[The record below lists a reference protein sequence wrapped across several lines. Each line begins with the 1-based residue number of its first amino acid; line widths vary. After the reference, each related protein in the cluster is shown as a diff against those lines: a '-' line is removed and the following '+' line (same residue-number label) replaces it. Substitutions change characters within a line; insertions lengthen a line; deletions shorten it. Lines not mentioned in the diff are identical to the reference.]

1 LSLNAPLRGVF
12 CYKTIKISYNS
23 MWIFNLTAPYQF
35 RCIPRGYNSGVIT
48 FFLRDETKDITHE
61 ISVTG
66 VYYQNNVLILVFS
79 VPIMTE
85 GQSFEVTINEDDNL
99 IYRGKAYATAQT
111 DLENFEL
118 NKGVL
123 KV

>member
-1 LSLNAPLRGVF
+1 
-12 CYKTIKISYNS
+12 

-35 RCIPRGYNSGVIT
+35 KCIPRNYNGGELT
-48 FFLRDETKDITHE
+48 FYLRDELRDTTIE
-61 ISVTG
+61 IEILATF
-66 VYYQNNVLILVFS
+66 YQNNMLILDFEE
-79 VPIMTE
+79 PILKE
-85 GQSFEVTINEDDNL
+85 GQSFEITINENDNL
-99 IYRGKAYATAQT
+99 IYRGKAFATAQT

>member
-1 LSLNAPLRGVF
+1 
-12 CYKTIKISYNS
+12 

-35 RCIPRGYNSGVIT
+35 KCIPRGYNSGIIT
-48 FFLRDETKDITHE
+48 FLLRDETRDITHE
-61 ISVTG
+61 IAVTG
-66 VYYQNNVLILVFS
+66 VYYQNNVLVLVFDE
-79 VPIMTE
+79 PIMKE
-85 GQSFEVTINEDDNL
+85 GQSFEVTINENDNL

-118 NKGVL
+118 NNGVL

>member
-1 LSLNAPLRGVF
+1 
-12 CYKTIKISYNS
+12 

-35 RCIPRGYNSGVIT
+35 KCIPRSYNGGDLT
-48 FFLRDETKDITHE
+48 FFLRDELRDMTFNIE
-61 ISVTG
+61 ILGSF
-66 VYYQNNVLILVFS
+66 YQNSVLILDFEE
-79 VPIMTE
+79 PILKE
-85 GQSFEVTINEDDNL
+85 GQSFEITINENDVL
-99 IYRGKAYATAQT
+99 IYRGKAFATAQT

>member
-1 LSLNAPLRGVF
+1 
-12 CYKTIKISYNS
+12 

-66 VYYQNNVLILVFS
+66 VYYQNNVLVLVFDE
-79 VPIMTE
+79 PIMTE

-99 IYRGKAYATAQT
+99 IYRGKAYATSQT

-118 NKGVL
+118 NNGVL

>member
-1 LSLNAPLRGVF
+1 
-12 CYKTIKISYNS
+12 

-35 RCIPRGYNSGVIT
+35 KCIPRNYNGGIIT
-48 FFLRDETKDITHE
+48 FFMRDELKDLTIE
-61 ISVTG
+61 IEVST
-66 VYYQNNVLILVFS
+66 VYYQNGILILIFNDY
-79 VPIMTE
+79 IMKE
-85 GQSFEVTINEDDNL
+85 GQSFEIVINENDEL
-99 IYRGKAYATAQT
+99 IYRGKAFATAQT

>member
-1 LSLNAPLRGVF
+1 
-12 CYKTIKISYNS
+12 

-35 RCIPRGYNSGVIT
+35 KCIPRGYNSGIIT
-48 FFLRDETKDITHE
+48 FFLRDELRDITHE
-61 ISVTG
+61 IDVTS
-66 VYYQNNVLILVFS
+66 VYYQNSVLILLFDE
-79 VPIMTE
+79 PIFKE
-85 GQSFEVTINEDDNL
+85 GQSFEVIINENDEL
-99 IYRGKAYATAQT
+99 IYRGKAFATAQT

>member
-1 LSLNAPLRGVF
+1 
-12 CYKTIKISYNS
+12 

-35 RCIPRGYNSGVIT
+35 KCIPRGYNSGVIT
-48 FFLRDETKDITHE
+48 FFLRDELKDITYE
-61 ISVTG
+61 IEVTG
-66 VYYQNNVLILVFS
+66 VYYQNGVLVLIFNDY
-79 VPIMTE
+79 IMKE
-85 GQSFEVTINEDDNL
+85 GQSFEIVINENDEL
-99 IYRGKAYATAQT
+99 IYRGKAFATAQT